1 MPLKPYN
8 VKTGD
13 VVQRNACIDGELP
26 LQCGIRKTSTYYRQG
41 NQMAENGK
49 KPGRLGLTILEN
61 LVEVRLDERFVK
73 EGQTSTEAQIPLAE
87 AMQKTADRLWKD
99 WVDKK
104 VWNGLFST
112 LPRNGKL
119 LTDLKPALASFYH
132 HPTDRGFAGV
142 LTEILQ
148 GHNHLSPEAVQKAVG
163 DYITTLTEEL
173 ILADTK
179 FRENARGGSEMLQGE
194 APQHVEASTAGQTTL
209 PPEEI
214 LETVTSGQAEVIGSA
229 ESQPTLPSTD
239 TLGIAVPRLV
249 EDSELQKALSRLS
262 KLPEKRI
269 PKPAAL
275 PKNSCF
281 QSIRSDQLFVG
292 RTDDLKQLAAW
303 LKKGET
309 VVINQAAAVTGMGG
323 IGKTQL
329 ASAFALR
336 YGKYFC
342 GGVFWL
348 DFAEPK
354 LIPSEVAACG
364 EIADV
369 NLLDTRVKQIFSDWQ
384 DGVPRLLIFDNCE
397 DPQLLMQW
405 RPPKGA
411 SRVLVTSRQS
421 NWDPGLGIQI
431 LPLGPLERPES
442 IDLLQG
448 FREDLGAD
456 DPDLNAI
463 ASDLEDMPLA
473 LRLAGS
479 FLNTHRQDISPGEFL
494 EALRQ
499 PEPLRARTLRAG
511 EYSPTG
517 QDHDVSRAFSI
528 GMKWLQKESQT
539 NRLALDLLKQIA
551 CFAPGEFIPLDLIR
565 TSAGG
570 EKDEKAG
577 FEDGVSRLLN
587 MGLVED
593 NTKGDLRMHRLVA
606 WFVRDSLPIKAAL
619 LARVDQ
625 AILPAAAKA
634 NKSGNLANMWP
645 LLPHLKLL
653 TDQALKG
660 DHELA
665 ARLANELAFY
675 LEAIADHPGARSYYQ
690 KALAFN
696 ERTLGEAHPDTTVSL
711 NNLGGLLT
719 STGDYRGARSYYEKA
734 LVIRRKVLG
743 SDHPDTARSLNN
755 MGHLLQEMEDYAGAR
770 PYYEQALAVRRKA
783 LGEEHSSTVISL
795 NNMGGLLQAMGDYPG
810 ARSYYEQALAINQKV
825 LGEEHPVTASSLN
838 NLGGLLQAMGDY
850 PAARS
855 HFEQALAIN
864 CKVLG
869 KEHPAS
875 ATSLNHLGKLLQAM
889 GDYSG
894 ARSSF
899 EQSLAIRRK
908 VLGEEHPDTASS
920 LNNLGELELAMGN
933 HAAARS
939 FFEKALLI
947 RRKVLGEEHPATAA
961 SMSNLG
967 NLLLALGDDTGAQ
980 SYLEQ
985 AQVIDQKVQ
994 AEKEARTA
1002 TGFNILKYS
1011 VRVRVALIALFLLSF
1026 GVIAWQAL
1034 AHQGLTS
1041 TALYGL
1047 VPTSNATSNFQLA
1060 DLFPGLVATSAG
1072 PAASRTATPTRTPT
1086 MTFTASRTPTHT
1098 VTPTSTT
1105 SSGGFGPINTLV
1117 PTRTPFATN
1126 TRVPPTAVPPTAV
1139 PPTLVPPTVVVPTA
1153 TATLP
1158 LPTVVIDTPTGPT
1171 ATPLPP
1177 PSDTPVPPPTSTS
1190 GPTVA
1195 PTP

>member
-1 MPLKPYN
+1 
-8 VKTGD
+8 
-13 VVQRNACIDGELP
+13 
-26 LQCGIRKTSTYYRQG
+26 
-41 NQMAENGK
+41 MAENGK

-61 LVEVRLDERFVK
+61 LVEVKLGEGFVK
-73 EGQTSTEAQIPLAE
+73 EDQAPKEAQISLAE
-87 AMQKTADRLWKD
+87 AMQRTADRLWKV
-99 WVDKK
+99 WADKN
-104 VWNGLFST
+104 VWNGLFSA
-112 LPRNGKL
+112 LPRNRML

-132 HPTDRGFAGV
+132 HPTDRGFAGI
-142 LTEILQ
+142 LTEMLQ
-148 GHNHLSPEAVQKAVG
+148 EHNHLPPEAVQKAVG

-179 FRENARGGSEMLQGE
+179 FRENARGVSDMRQVK
-194 APQHVEASTAGQTTL
+194 APQHVEALPAGQTML

-214 LETVTSGQAEVIGSA
+214 LESVIPRQVEEIGSA
-229 ESQPTLPSTD
+229 ESQGTLPFMEA
-239 TLGIAVPRLV
+239 LGIVTPRQV
-249 EDSELQKALSRLS
+249 EEGELQEALARLNE
-262 KLPEKRI
+262 LPERAI

-275 PKNSCF
+275 PKNSRF
-281 QSIRSDQLFVG
+281 PSICSNQLFVG
-292 RTDDLKQLAAW
+292 RKEDLRQLAAW

-329 ASAFALR
+329 ASGFAQR
-336 YGKYFC
+336 YGKYFS

-348 DFAEPK
+348 NFAEPE

-364 EIADV
+364 GLSNV
-369 NLLDTRVKQIFSDWQ
+369 NPLDTRVKQVLSDWQ
-384 DGVPRLLIFDNCE
+384 DGIPRLLIFDNCE

-405 RPPKGA
+405 RPPKGT
-411 SRVLVTSRQS
+411 RVLVTSRQS
-421 NWDPGLGIQI
+421 NWDPELGIQI

-456 DPDLNAI
+456 DPNLNDI

-473 LRLAGS
+473 LELAGS
-479 FLNTHRQDISPGEFL
+479 FLNTHRQDISPGEYL
-494 EALRQ
+494 DALRQ
-499 PEPLRARTLRAG
+499 PEPLKVRTLRAG

-517 QDHDVSRAFSI
+517 HDHDVGRAFSI
-528 GMKWLQKESQT
+528 GMEWLQKESQT

-551 CFAPGEFIPLDLIR
+551 YFAPGEFISLDLIR
-565 TSAGG
+565 TSAGAEKG
-570 EKDEKAG
+570 EGTG
-577 FEDGVSRLLN
+577 FEDGISRLLD

-593 NTKGDLRMHRLVA
+593 NTKGDLRIHRLVA
-606 WFVRDSLPIKAAL
+606 WFVRDSLPSKAAL

-625 AILPAAAKA
+625 AILSAAEKA

-653 TDQALKG
+653 TDQAFKG
-660 DHELA
+660 SHELA

-675 LEAIADHPGARSYYQ
+675 LEAIADHPGARSYYK

-696 ERTLGEAHPDTTVSL
+696 QITLGEAHPDTTVSL

-719 STGDYRGARSYYEKA
+719 SIGDYKGARSYYEKA

-795 NNMGGLLQAMGDYPG
+795 NNLGKLLQAMGDYPG
-810 ARSYYEQALAINQKV
+810 ARSYYEQALTINRKV
-825 LGEEHPVTASSLN
+825 LGEEHPATASSLN

-855 HFEQALAIN
+855 YFEQALAIN
-864 CKVLG
+864 RKVLG
-869 KEHPAS
+869 REHPAS
-875 ATSLNHLGKLLQAM
+875 ATSLNNLGKLLQAM

-920 LNNLGELELAMGN
+920 LNNLGELLQAMGN
-933 HAAARS
+933 HAAARP

-961 SMSNLG
+961 SMNNLG
-967 NLLLALGDDTGAQ
+967 NLLLAMGDNTGAQ

-994 AEKEARTA
+994 AEKQSRTA

-1011 VRVRVALIALFLLSF
+1011 MRVRVALIALFLLSF
-1026 GVIAWQAL
+1026 GVIGWQAL

-1047 VPTSNATSNFQLA
+1047 VPTPNDVSNFQLA
-1060 DLFPGLVATSAG
+1060 DLFPGLVATNAGSA
-1072 PAASRTATPTRTPT
+1072 AARRTATPTRTPT
-1086 MTFTASRTPTHT
+1086 MTFTASRTPTFT
-1098 VTPTSTT
+1098 ITPTSTT
-1105 SSGGFGPINTLV
+1105 NPAVIVPINTFVLT
-1117 PTRTPFATN
+1117 PTRIPFATN
-1126 TRVPPTAVPPTAV
+1126 TRVPPSAIPPTPV
-1139 PPTLVPPTVVVPTA
+1139 PPTLVPPTVEAPTA
-1153 TATLP
+1153 TATPPMPTPVPPVTDTPSGPTNTP
-1158 LPTVVIDTPTGPT
+1158 LP
-1171 ATPLPP
+1171 PP
-1177 PSDTPVPPPTSTS
+1177 PSDTPQPPPPTT
-1190 GPTVA
+1190 GPTIA